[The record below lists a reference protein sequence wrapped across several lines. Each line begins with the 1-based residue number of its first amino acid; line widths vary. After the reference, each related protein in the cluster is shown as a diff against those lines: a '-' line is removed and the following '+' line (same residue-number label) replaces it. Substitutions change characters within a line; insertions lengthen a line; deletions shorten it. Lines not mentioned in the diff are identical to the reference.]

1 MKVDNKVLEIMCEF
15 IAEGYNCYSSRGEYY
30 CTGVHERL
38 REKGIPISKC
48 KGYFDECNKCPLY
61 STPNMM
67 KWLEGLSEENTRK
80 ED

>member
-1 MKVDNKVLEIMCEF
+1 MNVDNKVLEIMCEF

-48 KGYFDECNKCPLY
+48 KGYFDEGNKCPLY
-61 STPNMM
+61 STANMM